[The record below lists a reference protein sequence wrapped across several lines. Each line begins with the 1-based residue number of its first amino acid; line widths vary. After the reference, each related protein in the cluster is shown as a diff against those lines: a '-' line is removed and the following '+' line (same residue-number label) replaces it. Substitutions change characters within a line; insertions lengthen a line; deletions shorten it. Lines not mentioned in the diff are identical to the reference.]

1 MQKIEETY
9 FSTIKTGFLSLME
22 GLGLTF
28 KHFRAATEKRKPIGV
43 EDKDY
48 FLQETGIVTTE
59 YPYEAI
65 PVPDNGRYRL
75 NNEIDDCIVCDLCA
89 KICPV
94 NCIEIV
100 PVKSPEEIGKTS
112 DGTTKR
118 IYAAT
123 FDIDMAKCCYCGLC
137 TTVCPTE
144 CLTMTKTFDYS
155 EFDVRNM
162 TYHFTDLSPEKAE
175 EKKKIY
181 EEFEKEKQRL
191 KAEASNK
198 KAEENKTTETSG
210 TAEVSGEKKSFKP
223 VIKSPV
229 KTAEPS
235 KELPAETSGEEKTV
249 LPTPK
254 PVFKPVIK
262 APVPKEETKDKEETP
277 SATTESKPEENSI
290 PLPKPKPVFKPVIKA
305 PVPKEEK
312 KENEETPSDTTET
325 KPEENST
332 PLPKPKPVFKPVIK
346 PPKKD
351 DQNL

>member
-1 MQKIEETY
+1 MQKKEATY
-9 FSTIKTGFLSLME
+9 FSTIKTGIYSLME
-22 GLGLTF
+22 GLSLTF
-28 KHFRAATEKRKPIGV
+28 KHFRAASQKRKPIGV
-43 EDKDY
+43 ENKEY
-48 FLQETGIVTTE
+48 FQQETGIVTTE

-94 NCIEIV
+94 NCIDIV
-100 PVKSPEEIGKTS
+100 PIKSPEEIGKTS

-162 TYHFTDLSPEKAE
+162 NYHFTDLNPEQAE

-191 KAEASNK
+191 KAENAK
-198 KAEENKTTETSG
+198 KTETSG
-210 TAEVSGEKKSFKP
+210 TETTTGETTTEKKPAFKP
-223 VIKSPV
+223 VIKIPP
-229 KTAEPS
+229 KTG
-235 KELPAETSGEEKTV
+235 ETQ
-249 LPTPK
+249 
-254 PVFKPVIK
+254 
-262 APVPKEETKDKEETP
+262 D
-277 SATTESKPEENSI
+277 TTQ
-290 PLPKPKPVFKPVIKA
+290 
-305 PVPKEEK
+305 EK
-312 KENEETPSDTTET
+312 KEGETE
-325 KPEENST
+325 
-332 PLPKPKPVFKPVIK
+332 LPKPKPVFKPVIK

-351 DQNL
+351 EDQNS